1 MLNLITTYLINNHKN
16 YLLMAPTGI
25 AAQNINGKTIH
36 SELQI
41 KPGSNNYTSLAMQ
54 NAENRMRLREID
66 VIIIDEISMV
76 SKNLLDFINKMFC
89 ELHNCAIPFGGI
101 MVLLVRDL
109 AQLPPINAPYVFK
122 SISWNIFM
130 PLFLFIPKR

>member
-16 YLLMAPTGI
+16 YLLMALTGI

-41 KPGSNNYTSLAMQ
+41 KPDSNNYTSLAMQ

-76 SKNLLDFINKMFC
+76 F
-89 ELHNCAIPFGGI
+89 
-101 MVLLVRDL
+101 
-109 AQLPPINAPYVFK
+109 
-122 SISWNIFM
+122 
-130 PLFLFIPKR
+130 